1 MCRFYTHPV
10 IYYTVF
16 FYTHRVYF
24 YTQEEQPSLPFFSWS
39 WSAISV
45 WPNKSW
51 FTLFCREIRFVFIY
65 ALLGVKKMTNIRYA
79 GVFICCRTVSL
90 HQAGDLTCWIA
101 IFQIWG
107 GIVSNVLCSHTG
119 DFFPSHL
126 RTFLLNF
133 VATGVYALSLK
144 ILKSLP
150 AVFFPFLVWAKFWVP
165 PLPRIWSWDIVFDSR
180 DHYFWYSR
188 TQGFSKIYH
197 MYGFWGCIA
206 L

>member
-1 MCRFYTHPV
+1 MESKTLLTHHPPLPLRNLSENSFV
-10 IYYTVF
+10 LVG
-16 FYTHRVYF
+16 VYIPIF
-24 YTQEEQPSLPFFSWS
+24 KRP
-39 WSAISV
+39 
-45 WPNKSW
+45 
-51 FTLFCREIRFVFIY
+51 
-65 ALLGVKKMTNIRYA
+65 G
-79 GVFICCRTVSL
+79 GFICCRTVSL

-133 VATGVYALSLK
+133 VATGVYALSLN

>member
-1 MCRFYTHPV
+1 MFFNNLKRKIRTGHIGKQDTFDPPPPHPLPLRNMSKNSFV
-10 IYYTVF
+10 LVG
-16 FYTHRVYF
+16 
-24 YTQEEQPSLPFFSWS
+24 LPFPIFKR
-39 WSAISV
+39 
-45 WPNKSW
+45 P
-51 FTLFCREIRFVFIY
+51 
-65 ALLGVKKMTNIRYA
+65 

-150 AVFFPFLVWAKFWVP
+150 AVFFPFLV
-165 PLPRIWSWDIVFDSR
+165 
-180 DHYFWYSR
+180 
-188 TQGFSKIYH
+188 
-197 MYGFWGCIA
+197 
-206 L
+206 

>member
-1 MCRFYTHPV
+1 MFFNNLKRKIRTGHIGKQDTFDPPPPHPLPLRNMSKNSFV
-10 IYYTVF
+10 LVG
-16 FYTHRVYF
+16 
-24 YTQEEQPSLPFFSWS
+24 LPF
-39 WSAISV
+39 
-45 WPNKSW
+45 P
-51 FTLFCREIRFVFIY
+51 LFKRP
-65 ALLGVKKMTNIRYA
+65 

-150 AVFFPFLVWAKFWVP
+150 AVFFPFLV
-165 PLPRIWSWDIVFDSR
+165 
-180 DHYFWYSR
+180 
-188 TQGFSKIYH
+188 
-197 MYGFWGCIA
+197 
-206 L
+206 